1 VRLRCE
7 HPAQHQPLCFFDL
20 FLQKPDPFHQYC
32 ILTKELR
39 TVVQRHRLGLG
50 SVQTRGRSDTT
61 VAMSVEIEGQVFTGF
76 FGANFDADRLRA
88 LTHNGRIEWLKFRF
102 NLGSPTGRNNGGL

>member
-1 VRLRCE
+1 MRLRCE

-76 FGANFDADRLRA
+76 FGANFDAD
-88 LTHNGRIEWLKFRF
+88 
-102 NLGSPTGRNNGGL
+102 